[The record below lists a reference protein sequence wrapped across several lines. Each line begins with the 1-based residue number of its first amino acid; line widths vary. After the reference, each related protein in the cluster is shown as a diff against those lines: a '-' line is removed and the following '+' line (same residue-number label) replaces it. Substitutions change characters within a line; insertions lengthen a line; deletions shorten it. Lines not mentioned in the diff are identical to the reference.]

1 MHDDPRS
8 APSGGQSETGETSRD
23 GDVLVHRDGHTVGF
37 AGEGADAEGEY
48 LLIEHFWPRR
58 GMMAGPHWHPVLTE
72 SFAVEKGRVRF
83 RVDGRE
89 FALGPGEFFTVRPG
103 EVHRFWNSGGEPLVM
118 MHLVRPPG
126 RHRAMFELWHRLDV
140 AGKTNRQG
148 VPTNPLALGLLWERQ
163 DGYVAGIPEPVQRL
177 VFGGLARLARL
188 AGYEARWSTW
198 TSPSLTVGSGR
209 SAGLRPGPTG
219 VLRHVLHLPVY
230 LYRLGLGRLLG
241 HRFLLLT
248 HRGRKSGR
256 AYETVLEV
264 VRYEPSTRETIAV
277 SGRGEKSDW
286 FRNITAHPAPEVRTG
301 SERYAPEQRFLT
313 PEEVYAE
320 IADYERRHPWAV
332 RVVPP
337 LLGFDLDGSEAA
349 RRAFA
354 GSLRM
359 VAFRPRRC
367 PSSTT

>member
-1 MHDDPRS
+1 MD
-8 APSGGQSETGETSRD
+8 EVSRD
-23 GDVLVHRDGHTVGF
+23 SDALVHRDGHTVRF
-37 AGEGADAEGEY
+37 AGEGSDAEGEY

-72 SFAVEKGRVRF
+72 SFAVEKGRVCI

-89 FALGPGEFFTVRPG
+89 FELGPGEYFTVRPG
-103 EVHRFWNSGGEPLVM
+103 EVHRFWNLGEEPLVM

-126 RHRAMFELWHRLDV
+126 RHREMFELWHRLDV

-148 VPTNPLALGLLWERQ
+148 VPTNALALGLLWEYQ
-163 DGYVAGIPEPVQRL
+163 DGYVAGLPEPVQRL

-188 AGYEARWSTW
+188 VGYEARWSAGASSSRTA
-198 TSPSLTVGSGR
+198 GSRR

-219 VLRHVLHLPVY
+219 VLRLVLRLPVY

-256 AYETVLEV
+256 TYETVLEV

-286 FRNITAHPAPEVRTG
+286 FRNISAHPAPEVRTG

-349 RRAFA
+349 RRSFA
-354 GSLRM
+354 SSLRM
-359 VAFRPRRC
+359 VAFRPRQC
-367 PSSTT
+367 PSAATC

>member
-1 MHDDPRS
+1 
-8 APSGGQSETGETSRD
+8 
-23 GDVLVHRDGHTVGF
+23 
-37 AGEGADAEGEY
+37 
-48 LLIEHFWPRR
+48 
-58 GMMAGPHWHPVLTE
+58 MMAGPHWHPVLTE

-177 VFGGLARLARL
+177 VFGGLVRLARL
-188 AGYEARWSTW
+188 AGYEARWSTR
-198 TSPSLTVGSGR
+198 TGPSRTVGSGR

-241 HRFLLLT
+241 HRFLPLT

-264 VRYEPSTRETIAV
+264 VHYEPSTRETIAV

-337 LLGFDLDGSEAA
+337 SAWL
-349 RRAFA
+349 
-354 GSLRM
+354 
-359 VAFRPRRC
+359 RPRRLGGGKQGLRRLLAHGGI
-367 PSSTT
+367 PSTTVSLLHHLTGMRCHGYAYTTTLWRCSGALRRDQVHAGRSANR